1 VNALAAERFA
11 YGRMAFVFDM
21 QARAHHRHRIIE
33 GLRNH
38 DVPFTRAVCPQ
49 QTAIVDVHAEV
60 SAAEL
65 PTTLLRSKADMPEMA
80 ETASGA
86 ADAPLLQR
94 VGEAMT
100 HMRLGSIGGKKMRRK
115 DGPVA
120 AAANAPGQVRRRHM
134 CLTAACTLLAP
145 RVKRTTRI
153 ALYAG
158 AGVHAHADGASRAS
172 AGPRLAA
179 CCATRARSD
188 ASSGRC
194 RCAAA
199 ACHCRRG

>member
-1 VNALAAERFA
+1 
-11 YGRMAFVFDM
+11 MAFVFDM
-21 QARAHHRHRIIE
+21 QARAHHMHRGIE
-33 GLRNH
+33 CLRKH
-38 DVPFTRAVCPQ
+38 DVPRTRAVCPQ
-49 QTAIVDVHAEV
+49 QTAGADVLAEA

-86 ADAPLLQR
+86 ADAPLLRR

-100 HMRLGSIGGKKMRRK
+100 HMRLGNIGGKKMRRK

-120 AAANAPGQVRRRHM
+120 AAANAPGQVRTRHT
-134 CLTAACTLLAP
+134 CLAAACTLLAP
-145 RVKRTTRI
+145 RVKRTACTALI
-153 ALYAG
+153 AG
-158 AGVHAHADGASRAS
+158 TGVHAHADRASRAS
-172 AGPRLAA
+172 AGPRPAA

-199 ACHCRRG
+199 AAACHCRRG